1 MSFLISALP
10 VAPFLPLFDLSDAQ
24 LAEHRAV
31 RRIADKRP
39 GFPCRISLRDVE
51 PGVPVLLVH
60 YEHLAV
66 QSPYRASH
74 AIYVSRTDR
83 AALAPDEVPAML
95 RSRLLSLRAFDR
107 SGMMVDA
114 DVADGHAVEPVIERM
129 LGNADADYIHVHLA
143 KPGCYAARV
152 DRA

>member
-66 QSPYRASH
+66 QSP
-74 AIYVSRTDR
+74 
-83 AALAPDEVPAML
+83 
-95 RSRLLSLRAFDR
+95 
-107 SGMMVDA
+107 
-114 DVADGHAVEPVIERM
+114 
-129 LGNADADYIHVHLA
+129 
-143 KPGCYAARV
+143 
-152 DRA
+152 